1 VKGLQDSSTG
11 LGLLPSTSSEYS
23 FNHQHQH
30 NHHNNN
36 NNNNNYDINNSIN
49 NILTDNHQPHVD
61 NDSKIIQD
69 FESQLLSHHHIP
81 ISSSCP
87 SSLSPS
93 SSISS
98 SQAVIKLD
106 VYIKYIKWMRD
117 R

>member
-1 VKGLQDSSTG
+1 MKGLQDSSDKITG

-23 FNHQHQH
+23 FNHH
-30 NHHNNN
+30 NN

-49 NILTDNHQPHVD
+49 NIFTDNHQPHVD

-81 ISSSCP
+81 CP

-93 SSISS
+93 SSILS
-98 SQAVIKLD
+98 SQAVMKLD